1 MNKAV
6 KERFHLF
13 EWKVKVN
20 SLLVVSPLPE
30 RGGGHCFFVCF
41 LAAEPE
47 DTLHAYLNK

>member
-30 RGGGHCFFVCF
+30 RGGVIVFLFVF
-41 LAAEPE
+41 LQQNLRIRYMH
-47 DTLHAYLNK
+47 T